1 MTSKCPPTCGI
12 HDNDKYLLSYRC
24 SRPGVNVLKR
34 LASTTGKTE
43 QELFLLHGSV
53 VSVVYVMTREKG
65 ELQWAGGNERRFVK
79 DYKKYPCEQVLRG
92 TCNQIIC
99 TKHEE

>member
-1 MTSKCPPTCGI
+1 MLQTGGQRSEETGI
-12 HDNDKYLLSYRC
+12 YYRKNRARIISATWQC
-24 SRPGVNVLKR
+24 CVGC
-34 LASTTGKTE
+34 
-43 QELFLLHGSV
+43 
-53 VSVVYVMTREKG
+53 VYIMTREKG